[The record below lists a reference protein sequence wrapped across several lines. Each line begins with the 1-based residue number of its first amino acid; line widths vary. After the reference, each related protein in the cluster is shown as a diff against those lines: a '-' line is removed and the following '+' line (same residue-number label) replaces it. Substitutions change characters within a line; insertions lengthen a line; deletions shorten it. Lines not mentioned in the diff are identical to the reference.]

1 MTLRERILNLIATEG
16 ELSTLDIVDVFPQHD
31 RKSVMSTIG
40 NLRKDGEVYVCG
52 KAKRKD
58 LDTRISV
65 WAIGSDE
72 QDYETSAPGDIK
84 FAELMAGRTYENV
97 PIKASPFW
105 RY

>member
-16 ELSTLDIVDVFPQHD
+16 ELNTLDIVDVFPQHD

-52 KAKRKD
+52 KAQRKG

-72 QDYETSAPGDIK
+72 EGHETSAPGDIK
-84 FAELMAGRTYENV
+84 FAELMAGKLYEDV